1 MNKDFNSQTAFDFVG
16 EIDKQ
21 RLEELESEAIEFLK
35 QNEPTEG
42 YLLGFSGGKDSQ
54 VIYELAKMSGVKFQP
69 YYSITTV
76 DQPELIYFIRKNY
89 PDVKF
94 VRPKYTM
101 WGLIKRNKI
110 APTRLMRFCCRYL
123 KETVEGKVIIG
134 VRTEESRSRSLRY
147 ATKINHVSRKKILY
161 APIADWT
168 EYDVWAFHKKYNLK
182 HCELYDLDYT
192 RLGCIGCP
200 FSGKRRILEISRYPR
215 YYRLY
220 FKAFKHV
227 KSVESGQETLEDFIT
242 WWLETDE
249 WKKVRIAGT
258 LVNETLFDTEV
269 IYKKRF

>member
-1 MNKDFNSQTAFDFVG
+1 MRQKKNNTQTAFDFVG
-16 EIDKQ
+16 EIDRQKLE
-21 RLEELESEAIEFLK
+21 RLENEAIEFLK
-35 QNEPTEG
+35 QHEPPEG

-94 VRPKYTM
+94 IRPEYTM
-101 WGLIKRNKI
+101 WELIRKHRMPPI
-110 APTRLMRFCCRYL
+110 RTIRYCCEYL
-123 KETVEGKVIIG
+123 KEAVKGKIIVG
-134 VRTEESRSRSLRY
+134 IRIEESRKRALYY
-147 ATKINHVSRKKILY
+147 ATKINHMKGRKDKTLY

-182 HCELYDLDYT
+182 HCELYDIDYVT

-200 FSGKRRILEISRYPR
+200 FSGKRRILEMSKYPR
-215 YYRLY
+215 YYKLY
-220 FKAFKHV
+220 FKAFKHAKNV
-227 KSVESGQETLEDFIT
+227 KSGKQTLEDLIT

-249 WKKVRIAGT
+249 WKKVWEESNKYRQKE
-258 LVNETLFDTEV
+258 LEKE
-269 IYKKRF
+269 